1 MDVEQIV
8 AECEPSVSLPELVK
22 ALNLFYH
29 EFEAECYDRT
39 HDVIWKHELPVFVK
53 LVEAVRDSLNLP
65 SVAVLD
71 FGCGTGFGCYHVVK
85 IVGAGRINSVVCVD
99 PSPAM
104 LAKCKQRLDGV
115 FAEARYT
122 NDPDAFLAC
131 QEWLGHFDIVV
142 TNSVLHHVYAW
153 EKLLGRLVELLKP
166 GGFYVMGHE
175 PSSRFYTNPECR
187 KHYAAFLRERGW
199 RRFLDGRRWVAF
211 ARQKFGLEPDL
222 LHSTAQAALEA
233 GLTQRLLDRKVVA
246 ELVDYHVPHVV
257 RGAARAEG
265 LDFRLIE
272 SQMAG
277 VLSLHAVATYAYTG
291 GFLPESLPRKWRR
304 IAEHLGKAYPLD
316 GANFC
321 ALWKKVA

>member
-1 MDVEQIV
+1 MNVEQIV

-29 EFEAECYDRT
+29 EFEAERYDRT
-39 HDVIWKHELPVFVK
+39 HPVIWKHELAVFVK
-53 LVEAVRDSLNLP
+53 MVEAVRDSLNLP

-85 IVGAGRINSVVCVD
+85 IVGAGGIKSVLCVD

-104 LAKCKQRLDGV
+104 LARCKQRLDGV
-115 FAEARYT
+115 FAEARYG

-131 QEWLGHFDIVV
+131 QEWLGHFDIIV

-153 EKLLGRLVELLKP
+153 EKSLGRLVEFLKP

-187 KHYAAFLRERGW
+187 KHYAAFLRERRW
-199 RRFLDGRRWVAF
+199 RRFLDGRRWIGF

-222 LHSTAQAALEA
+222 RCSTAHAALKA
-233 GLTQRLLDRKVVA
+233 GLTRRPLPPQVVG
-246 ELVDYHVPHVV
+246 ELVNFHVPHVV
-257 RGAARAEG
+257 QGTARAEG
-265 LDFRLIE
+265 LDFRLIQ
-272 SQMAG
+272 SRMAG
-277 VLSLHAVATYAYTG
+277 LLVLQAVETYEYMG
-291 GFLPESLPRKWRR
+291 GFLAERLPRKWRR
-304 IAEHLGKAYPLD
+304 TAEQLGKEHPLD
-316 GANFC
+316 GANFS
-321 ALWKKVA
+321 ALWKKVV